1 MNRTKAETDAR
12 RDKQVRDAEELLFTG
27 PQKLG
32 LAKGL
37 FLGRFVSD
45 WVMPYP
51 QLPLEQAAAADKAV
65 AELRRFLD
73 EHLDPA
79 AIDRQAD
86 IPRHVIEGLAKL
98 GILGM
103 TAPVEFGGRDFSQ
116 MAYCRVMQE
125 IGSRCSATSIFVNAH
140 HSIGIR
146 ALLLFGTPEQKK
158 RWLPPLVRG

>member
-1 MNRTKAETDAR
+1 MSALAHQQHEKEIH
-12 RDKQVRDAEELLFTG
+12 DAEELLFTG

-37 FLGRFVSD
+37 FLGLFVAD

-51 QLPLEQAAAADKAV
+51 QRPSEQSTAADKAV

-73 EHLDPA
+73 GHLDPA
-79 AIDRQAD
+79 AIARQAD
-86 IPRHVIEGLAKL
+86 IPRNVIEGLAKL

-116 MAYCRVMQE
+116 
-125 IGSRCSATSIFVNAH
+125 
-140 HSIGIR
+140 
-146 ALLLFGTPEQKK
+146 
-158 RWLPPLVRG
+158 

>member
-1 MNRTKAETDAR
+1 MSEARAPTEAER
-12 RDKQVRDAEELLFTG
+12 QKQMRAAEELLFTG

-37 FLGRFVSD
+37 FLGRFVAD

-51 QLPLEQAAAADKAV
+51 QLSSEKAAAAEEAV
-65 AELRRFLD
+65 AELRQFLD

-79 AIDRQAD
+79 AIDREAD
-86 IPRHVIEGLAKL
+86 IPRHVIEGLARL
-98 GILGM
+98 GILGKS
-103 TAPVEFGGRDFSQ
+103 APVEFGGRGFSQ

-140 HSIGIR
+140 HS
-146 ALLLFGTPEQKK
+146 
-158 RWLPPLVRG
+158 